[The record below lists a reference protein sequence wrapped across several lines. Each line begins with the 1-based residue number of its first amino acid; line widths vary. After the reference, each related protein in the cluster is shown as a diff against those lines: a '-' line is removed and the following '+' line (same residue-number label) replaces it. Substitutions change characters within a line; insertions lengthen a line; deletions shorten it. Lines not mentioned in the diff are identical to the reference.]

1 MPVLRVEVKRLKR
14 DVYLLALYAL
24 RAVVR
29 ATDALIE
36 RSNRRERE

>member
-1 MPVLRVEVKRLKR
+1 MKRLKR
-14 DVYLLALYAL
+14 DLYLLALYAL
-24 RAVVR
+24 RTIVR

>member
-1 MPVLRVEVKRLKR
+1 MKRLLR
-14 DVYLLALYAL
+14 DLNLLVDGIL
-24 RAVVR
+24 RAIVR